1 MKGRIEAGRVIERY
15 VVEGPIGE
23 GGMATVYLLRHKHLD
38 TQFALK
44 VLTTVGVNAEVR
56 LMLEGRVQAALRHP
70 NIVAVTDVLDID
82 GAPGLLMEYVP
93 PPTLSAW
100 LAIHHPTTEEAEAL
114 FRGIVDGVRH
124 AHRYGLVHRDLKPSN
139 VLLARYDDG
148 VVPKVSDFG
157 LAKILGD
164 DPAAGQTR
172 SGLTMGTPQ
181 YMAPEQFRDAKKV
194 DRRADIFSLGC
205 ILYELI
211 SGRPPYQWTDFIQL
225 YNQIMA
231 KDFAPLPADVPE
243 RLRRVVDAC
252 LEPEREARPNDC
264 DVLLAML
271 DGREQPTNPTV
282 TPEDLGRLVEMPL
295 LRDRVGMTVP
305 LGSRP
310 APPRPA
316 VADDLTLVG
325 DGSMPRTQIAAR
337 PSPAAPRPSPRQPPL
352 AEPPPT
358 LGAPAAP
365 TMVPGDSLAP
375 GDSLVPG
382 PSAVPSVPASASTRP
397 GSRSTPSA
405 ALVALG
411 LVALLAL
418 VWMRPWA
425 RETVPSELPSPEI
438 VPPPADPPSAEA
450 AGSEGVVAVPP
461 VAVAV
466 VDEPPAVVKQ
476 RPITT
481 TTEGAGKPATVVE
494 TEAPEKEPQTVRIEA
509 PTKVEV
515 AIVATPITTPSTAT
529 VQVGGDAERV
539 VVTMGSTR
547 VDLPANLAPGT
558 YSILAWFPDMPSTKA
573 GSLTV
578 AAGDSVTVK
587 CTAAF
592 LQCTTR
598 P

>member
-44 VLTTVGVNAEVR
+44 VLTTVGVNAELR

-100 LAIHHPTTEEAEAL
+100 LAMHHPTLEEAEAL
-114 FRGIVDGVRH
+114 FRGVVDGVRH

-205 ILYELI
+205 ILYELV
-211 SGRPPYQWTDFIQL
+211 SGRPPYQWTDFIHL

-231 KDFAPLPADVPE
+231 KDFPPLAGEVPE

-252 LEPEREARPNDC
+252 LEPEREARPGDC
-264 DVLLAML
+264 DALLAML
-271 DGREQPTNPTV
+271 DGRELPTSPTV
-282 TPEDLGRLVEMPL
+282 SPENLGRLVEMPL

-310 APPRPA
+310 ALPRPA
-316 VADDLTLVG
+316 AIDDLTVIG
-325 DGSMPRTQIAAR
+325 EGAIPRTEVAER
-337 PSPAAPRPSPRQPPL
+337 SP
-352 AEPPPT
+352 PPPT
-358 LGAPAAP
+358 LAKPASPAASA
-365 TMVPGDSLAP
+365 TMVPTDSLAP
-375 GDSLVPG
+375 RAAPAGDS
-382 PSAVPSVPASASTRP
+382 
-397 GSRSTPSA
+397 
-405 ALVALG
+405 VAPEES
-411 LVALLAL
+411 LA
-418 VWMRPWA
+418 P
-425 RETVPSELPSPEI
+425 LPSPVARPAAKRAGVPAAAIVAGVLAAAALSVVAIGIVATQIDWTGPVEVATPAEPVAEALPPVTPADPAVE
-438 VPPPADPPSAEA
+438 VPPPGAEP
-450 AGSEGVVAVPP
+450 VP
-461 VAVAV
+461 VG
-466 VDEPPAVVKQ
+466 DEPPAPV
-476 RPITT
+476 
-481 TTEGAGKPATVVE
+481 KPARGVSRPPPEIAVV
-494 TEAPEKEPQTVRIEA
+494 TTPPAAVPAPSKVEAPVPEPTVAVTPVA
-509 PTKVEV
+509 PVVT
-515 AIVATPITTPSTAT
+515 APSTAT
-529 VQVGGDAERV
+529 ASVSGDAERV

-547 VDLPANLAPGT
+547 VDLPAELAPGT

-598 P
+598 

>member
-100 LAIHHPTTEEAEAL
+100 LAIHHPTLEEAEAL

-211 SGRPPYQWTDFIQL
+211 SGRPPYQWTDFIHL

-231 KDFAPLPADVPE
+231 KDFAPLADDVPE

-252 LEPEREARPNDC
+252 LEPEREARPGDC
-264 DVLLAML
+264 DALLAML
-271 DGREQPTNPTV
+271 DGRELPTNPTV

-310 APPRPA
+310 APPRPPI
-316 VADDLTLVG
+316 ADDLTLVG
-325 DGSMPRTQIAAR
+325 EG
-337 PSPAAPRPSPRQPPL
+337 AAPRTEI
-352 AEPPPT
+352 AEPT
-358 LGAPAAP
+358 LTLTERAAP
-365 TMVPGDSLAP
+365 TMVPGDSLAA
-375 GDSLVPG
+375 GDSLAPG
-382 PSAVPSVPASASTRP
+382 PSVLP
-397 GSRSTPSA
+397 GSPLPSA
-405 ALVALG
+405 PRPATLSALRLAIMVMGAA
-411 LVALLAL
+411 ALLAL
-418 VWMRPWA
+418 AWTRPWEHGTVA
-425 RETVPSELPSPEI
+425 TET
-438 VPPPADPPSAEA
+438 PATE
-450 AGSEGVVAVPP
+450 VVPP
-461 VAVAV
+461 VAATTGSEAV
-466 VDEPPAVVKQ
+466 VTEPPVVDVHRVDLPGADPVVSEVPAAVKQ
-476 RPITT
+476 RPVQTAT
-481 TTEGAGKPATVVE
+481 NNSGTAKATGVVATV
-494 TEAPEKEPQTVRIEA
+494 TAEPPPPVAIEA
-509 PTKVEV
+509 PVKAEAPVV
-515 AIVATPITTPSTAT
+515 APAPSTGA
-529 VQVGGDAERV
+529 VKLSGDAERV

-547 VDLPANLAPGT
+547 VDLPAELPPGT
-558 YSILAWFPDMPSTKA
+558 YNILAWFPDMPSTKA

-578 AAGDSVTVK
+578 AAGDTVTVR